1 MDDLESVQ
9 RLHLVQ
15 ASRSCHTH
23 SGMFTALEARV
34 NGTDVPLPK
43 LVELQ
48 IEARPQPEDDW
59 DSDGEDTSSWPWL
72 GDERVMRTV
81 YSRVRTPAIGGVVR
95 LQRLSVVGRW
105 FRFGEK
111 LVTWLESLEGSGI
124 KTRIVDKSHKVN
136 QSFLGLN

>member
-34 NGTDVPLPK
+34 NGTDVPLPN

-48 IEARPQPEDDW
+48 IEARPQPEDEW
-59 DSDGEDTSSWPWL
+59 DSDGGDTSSWHWL
-72 GDERVMRTV
+72 DDERVMRTV
-81 YSRVRTPAIGGVVR
+81 YSRVRTPAIGGVAR

-105 FRFGEK
+105 FRFGEQ
-111 LVTWLESLEGSGI
+111 LVTWLESLESAGI
-124 KTRIVDKSHKVN
+124 TTRIVDKNHKVN
-136 QSFLGLN
+136 PSWV